1 MKESVYVSMDVTR
14 GNHLEREEKRRE
26 PPLGEKGERE
36 RDSSQNTKIRAHT
49 SAAETKIYI
58 YI

>member
-1 MKESVYVSMDVTR
+1 MHVNRSVSR
-14 GNHLEREEKRRE
+14 GNHLEREEKRATSW
-26 PPLGEKGERE
+26 GKGERE
-36 RDSSQNTKIRAHT
+36 TASQNTKIRAHT

>member
-1 MKESVYVSMDVTR
+1 MSMDVTR

-36 RDSSQNTKIRAHT
+36 REIASQNTKIHT

-58 YI
+58 YIYKEK

>member
-26 PPLGEKGERE
+26 TSWGKRRERE
-36 RDSSQNTKIRAHT
+36 RERERFISKHKDTRTHERRRN
-49 SAAETKIYI
+49 
-58 YI
+58 